1 MSSRVR
7 VTKEIE
13 EGYNFDVDHQNWSL
27 HLSWRERI
35 ILFLIMFLPTVIINV
50 AYMVLRDIILSQM
63 LFQLTLIVL
72 PAMYDQFFPLNL
84 DILYIKYV
92 KHVPKQVSQG
102 TKSFFV
108 FLICIPGVA
117 MLLRN
122 FDINI
127 LEGMILLIPS
137 GLSALSRFQRIVH
150 FIYFALL
157 TIVFGIMS
165 PIAEFRYYLVFLQ
178 SKFKNS
184 KLTYIFVFL
193 LLSMNYS
200 IIIYQTALNASKYF
214 TYLLIV
220 LVLLGNYRLL
230 VIKDKDG
237 IITTL
242 LRQIG
247 INLGIIITMILC
259 IYSSYIIQ
267 QRHDISL
274 YVNKNAIDRIIDGFI
289 WDDPNYDSSM

>member
-50 AYMVLRDIILSQM
+50 AYIVLRDIILSQM

-108 FLICIPGVA
+108 FLICKQT
-117 MLLRN
+117 
-122 FDINI
+122 DT
-127 LEGMILLIPS
+127 
-137 GLSALSRFQRIVH
+137 
-150 FIYFALL
+150 L
-157 TIVFGIMS
+157 TS
-165 PIAEFRYYLVFLQ
+165 
-178 SKFKNS
+178 
-184 KLTYIFVFL
+184 
-193 LLSMNYS
+193 
-200 IIIYQTALNASKYF
+200 
-214 TYLLIV
+214 
-220 LVLLGNYRLL
+220 
-230 VIKDKDG
+230 
-237 IITTL
+237 
-242 LRQIG
+242 
-247 INLGIIITMILC
+247 
-259 IYSSYIIQ
+259 
-267 QRHDISL
+267 H
-274 YVNKNAIDRIIDGFI
+274 
-289 WDDPNYDSSM
+289 